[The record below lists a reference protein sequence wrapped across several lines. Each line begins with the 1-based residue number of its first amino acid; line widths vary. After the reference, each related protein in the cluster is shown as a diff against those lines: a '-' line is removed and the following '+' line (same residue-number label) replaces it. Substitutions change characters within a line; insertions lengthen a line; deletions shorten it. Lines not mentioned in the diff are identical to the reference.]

1 MATSLTDQLPEGQ
14 GAALEHFEGRRLCP
28 HRQPLV
34 CERDGARC
42 RDDQG
47 AEIEI
52 DDLGCCLATGDE
64 RFATTSVNAGGE

>member
-1 MATSLTDQLPEGQ
+1 LSCPTASAQR
-14 GAALEHFEGRRLCP
+14 LEHFEGEGFALTGSRSYASGP
-28 HRQPLV
+28 VLV
-34 CERDGARC
+34 VEN
-42 RDDQG
+42 DQG